1 MYTLL
6 KVQTHRVYLFFEK
19 KERDLIVLF
28 NFYFTSFHVQIF
40 EEIIAQFLTF
50 NGSRNFQH
58 LNS

>member
-1 MYTLL
+1 MNNLEVYENWL
-6 KVQTHRVYLFFEK
+6 KRERERLNSFVQFLFY
-19 KERDLIVLF
+19 V
-28 NFYFTSFHVQIF
+28 FHVQIF